1 MVLWDITKCHPV
13 TDFHC
18 EDGSPSCFFCHCFL
32 RNECPEEGSPS
43 SKAAS
48 VQFQMD
54 SDGMS
59 LLPPSLSLS
68 LCLSPSLGTFPL
80 FRGSWQN
87 LSMRRHPRREYS
99 MLRTLTGRKQDIS
112 VCLSLSLLLPP
123 CLVGCRI
130 FCPFKL
136 HKAKLSVALF
146 HPVLSRLS
154 QRLQGDAI

>member
-68 LCLSPSLGTFPL
+68 LSLPFALPWDFPSFSRFLAKSLDAAASEEGVFYVEDFDRPQTRHECLPVSFSPPA
-80 FRGSWQN
+80 
-87 LSMRRHPRREYS
+87 
-99 MLRTLTGRKQDIS
+99 
-112 VCLSLSLLLPP
+112 SLS
-123 CLVGCRI
+123 G
-130 FCPFKL
+130 
-136 HKAKLSVALF
+136 
-146 HPVLSRLS
+146 RLS
-154 QRLQGDAI
+154 DFLPI